1 MTKVIALVL
10 DCLLD
15 SIAFET
21 GDMEEF
27 KVNKTRES
35 RKMAKE
41 VKKQH
46 HHRPETSDS
55 KAPVPV
61 VEETPVPKP
70 ETSNNGEIEI
80 TCMSSMV
87 MFSVR

>member
-1 MTKVIALVL
+1 MAFVL
-10 DCLLD
+10 ECLLD
-15 SIAFET
+15 SNPFET

-46 HHRPETSDS
+46 HHRPEPSEA
-55 KAPVPV
+55 KVPVPV

-87 MFSVR
+87 MFVVR